1 MSALKCNESSSLYP
15 FHRESASRHF
25 LQNSR
30 NLLCRHPAAIRI
42 RAGFSRSVSTWT
54 SCASRKPPFLEVPF
68 LRQCRGGTSYSC
80 HLFRTSTVSAER
92 RLDAVGAGMAT
103 YYFPQN
109 ANGPKA
115 QLVRREQPNRVSS
128 PFSFHRDKSA
138 LSTPASLRA
147 RSRTERPRT
156 DRTPGGKQSSVT
168 LEIGLPV
175 RFPR

>member
-1 MSALKCNESSSLYP
+1 MSAFKCNESSSLYP
-15 FHRESASRHF
+15 SHRESASQHF

-92 RLDAVGAGMAT
+92 RLDALGAGEG
-103 YYFPQN
+103 YKLFS
-109 ANGPKA
+109 PKR
-115 QLVRREQPNRVSS
+115 Q
-128 PFSFHRDKSA
+128 
-138 LSTPASLRA
+138 
-147 RSRTERPRT
+147 RP
-156 DRTPGGKQSSVT
+156 
-168 LEIGLPV
+168 
-175 RFPR
+175 